1 MKRRFACIAL
11 ALLLTG
17 CAFGA
22 YQTWADFRNRNSA
35 ALANIRI
42 GMTAEQVKEIMG
54 TASVTGCELSDGP
67 VCLAT
72 GTRTNPAYTS
82 AVIGSD
88 GKSYMAWM
96 YYTSYCEGGLRTL
109 ACHTPVVFQDGR
121 VVGWGTEYLS
131 AAKLDLSIHYA

>member
-1 MKRRFACIAL
+1 MKRLGIALL

-35 ALANIRI
+35 ALANLRI
-42 GMTAEQVKEIMG
+42 GMTPEQVKEIMG
-54 TASVTGCELSDGP
+54 TASVTECSMTQGV

-72 GTRTNPAYTS
+72 ETATNPGYTS
-82 AVIGSD
+82 AVMGAD

-96 YYTSYCEGGLRTL
+96 YYTSYCAGGLRSL
-109 ACHTPVVFQDGR
+109 ACYTPIVFQDGR
-121 VVGWGTEYLS
+121 VVGWGAEYLS
-131 AAKLDLSIHYA
+131 GTKLDLNIH